1 MDIIIERV
9 RIIDGSG
16 APAFLGSVGME
27 QGRLRIFR
35 GAGAPA
41 AALHI
46 DGAGLTAVPGFI
58 DAHSH
63 GDLTLVSPYAA
74 ASKLTQGITTQVA
87 GQCGVSLFPCAPKE
101 TEQLRRFV
109 AGIAPYPELPDDP
122 AAACESAGTF
132 FDWME
137 RLQSPLTTR
146 CFVGHGTLRLWAM
159 GYASRRPD
167 EGELKRMQAMLRRC
181 LREGAMGLSTGL
193 VYAPSCYADNDELL
207 ALLRVVHEEGGY
219 YATHPR
225 NEADTVIEAR
235 AEANRLAMEAGV
247 PLCVS
252 HLKAAGRANWGKPH
266 RVLELID
273 RAVDDGLDALIDCYP
288 YAAGNTS
295 LNVSI
300 PPRYFAKGLPGLL
313 DALRSPAERAII
325 REEMSRPSDYDNYIY
340 NSGGFSGTYV
350 SSCPVFHDAEGMFIT
365 EYAEKTGQDPF
376 DAYCDILLKNGGLGL
391 GIYFHMSED
400 DVAEILAHPLCAVST
415 DGLIGLPSE
424 NPHPRSF
431 GTMARAYRLM
441 VHERR
446 FCTPE
451 QAIRKMTGLPAE
463 KLRLAGKGLLR
474 DGYDA
479 DVLLLDLDEFC
490 DTATYAHGSGRCAG
504 IRAVFCGGKK
514 IDPEGKR

>member
-167 EGELKRMQAMLRRC
+167 EVELKRMQAMLRRC

-300 PPRYFAKGLPGLL
+300 PPRYFA
-313 DALRSPAERAII
+313 
-325 REEMSRPSDYDNYIY
+325 
-340 NSGGFSGTYV
+340 
-350 SSCPVFHDAEGMFIT
+350 
-365 EYAEKTGQDPF
+365 
-376 DAYCDILLKNGGLGL
+376 
-391 GIYFHMSED
+391 
-400 DVAEILAHPLCAVST
+400 
-415 DGLIGLPSE
+415 
-424 NPHPRSF
+424 
-431 GTMARAYRLM
+431 
-441 VHERR
+441 
-446 FCTPE
+446 
-451 QAIRKMTGLPAE
+451 
-463 KLRLAGKGLLR
+463 
-474 DGYDA
+474 
-479 DVLLLDLDEFC
+479 
-490 DTATYAHGSGRCAG
+490 
-504 IRAVFCGGKK
+504 
-514 IDPEGKR
+514 